1 MKRKVFESLIDRYR
15 QNKAS
20 ANERRLIDHWYAEL
34 DKEDMP
40 QYHVDEN
47 QIWGKIHRQIGNT
60 PTKKMAFQKMLYW
73 SGAVAACL
81 LLCLSVLFWSREND
95 HAQSRKEVLLK
106 PGFRI
111 FETGVAQRKRVQLA
125 DGSTVI
131 LNARTK
137 LKLDTVSF
145 DRKDRIVELLAGEA
159 FFDVKKDSTKAFI
172 VNAQQIQT
180 RVLGTSFT
188 VKNYAGLDDISVSV
202 FTGKVQV
209 SANSNP
215 LGVLTRGEQIRYA
228 RNSTTSK
235 RENFDLLT
243 RNSWIEGR
251 VYLKQS
257 SFAELALAVRNIYGV
272 ELDAADNLISRQL
285 YSMPLSKQL
294 SWSATL
300 ESIQAIHHNKSRKE
314 GNKVLIY

>member
-1 MKRKVFESLIDRYR
+1 MKRRIFESLIERYR

-34 DKEDMP
+34 DKEDIP
-40 QYHVDEN
+40 KYHVDEN

-60 PTKKMAFQKMLYW
+60 PTNKMTVQKMLYW

-81 LLCLSVLFWSREND
+81 LLCLSVLFWSRESD
-95 HAQSRKEVLLK
+95 QALSRKEISLK

-188 VKNYAGLDDISVSV
+188 VKNYAELDDISVSV

-228 RNSTTSK
+228 RNSTTSR

-272 ELDAADNLISRQL
+272 ELEAADSLISQQF
-285 YSMPLSKQL
+285 YSMPLSRQL